1 MAGEAFA
8 LNGKTVVITGGGRG
22 LGQAYALAAAELGA
36 RIVAADVIPTDE
48 TVAAVGE
55 KGGECVGVSLDV
67 RDEDSCRAMA
77 KAATDAFGR
86 VDGLIN
92 NAALYGA
99 LTGGRF
105 DAIDPGEWDDA
116 MAVNVK
122 GIWNCCKA
130 VVPAMREAGGG
141 SVINIA
147 SLAARFGMP
156 YALHYTT
163 SKAAVVGLTR
173 GLAREIGRDN
183 IRVNAMAPSAII
195 TEGTREFF
203 AAKLDNALDVI
214 KNGQIIRRSMT
225 PGRRD
230 RHRDVAALRRQR
242 LRHRPDHIGR
252 WRDGACVAPFDR
264 SLSRLLDEWEF
275 DRRSGRCRGVSGPNG
290 TVSPR
295 HGRRRPTIPR
305 FFVVPPRQ
313 KNSWMVG
320 LRRP

>member
-8 LNGKTVVITGGGRG
+8 LNGKTIVITGGGRG

-36 RIVAADVIPTDE
+36 KVVAADVIPTAD
-48 TVAAVGE
+48 TVAEIEAA
-55 KGGECVGVSLDV
+55 GGECIGVSLDV
-67 RDEDSCRAMA
+67 RDAESCRAMA
-77 KAATDAFGR
+77 ASAIDAFGR
-86 VDGLIN
+86 IDGLIN

-116 MAVNVK
+116 MAVNVT
-122 GIWNCCKA
+122 GMWNCCKA
-130 VVPAMREAGGG
+130 AVPAMREGGGG

-163 SKAAVVGLTR
+163 SKAAVIGLTR

-183 IRVNAMAPSAII
+183 IRVNAMAPSAIV

-203 AAKLDNALDVI
+203 AAKLDNALEVI

-225 PGRRD
+225 PD
-230 RHRDVAALRRQR
+230 DV
-242 LRHRPDHIGR
+242 IGTAM
-252 WRDGACVAPFDR
+252 WLLSDASAFVTGQTISVDG
-264 SLSRLLDEWEF
+264 
-275 DRRSGRCRGVSGPNG
+275 G
-290 TVSPR
+290 TV
-295 HGRRRPTIPR
+295 
-305 FFVVPPRQ
+305 
-313 KNSWMVG
+313 
-320 LRRP
+320 LA